1 MPPQTENPKYEIE
14 PVDDIHTYLD
24 PHLQRTILRHCHRIP
39 ARACAGRE
47 SSAEPSAVEVTARL
61 WDSSQA
67 VPGLQIVT
75 TAGDVVTGT
84 VDVSDI
90 QTVRSNPN
98 IRSLKGASPL
108 APALKISVPEIRG
121 EQTLITAEL
130 PPGSSAINGAGV
142 IIGIVDAGCDF
153 AHPNFRN
160 EDGTTRLLYLW
171 DQTRTQDAQHAPA
184 PFGFGTEYDSNAINA
199 ALQSPDPYSRY
210 NPGAE
215 AHGTHVM
222 DIAAGNGRVGG
233 SGVAPQADLIF
244 VHSYSNDV
252 AQSDNLGN
260 SRRLLDA
267 VAYIFAKA
275 RSLQKPAVVNLSVGT
290 NGGPHDGSSLV
301 EQGIDNLLD
310 ERNRAVVIAASNTWE
325 EKIHAC
331 GLIPADGSRSLR
343 WELPFGDQ
351 TDNEVE
357 IWYSGG
363 AEFRLT
369 LIDPDGDQ
377 VGPFPL
383 GTTNLIKSNGVQLGV
398 VFHRRDDPNNHD
410 NQIDILFTPQLPA
423 GWWSIVLENIS
434 GNPAEFHAWIER
446 DDNGSS
452 RFSDADSDPGC
463 TISSIACGRKT
474 IVVGSYDATNNAAIS
489 GFSAEGPTRD
499 RRQKPEVSAPGEG
512 VIAAESL
519 TGSIVAK
526 SGTSMAAPHVAGLIA
541 LLMQAASQPLTIA
554 DIRQIVLSFARRT
567 PPVGHDWESRYG
579 DGRID
584 VASSVR
590 SLIAELATV

>member
-14 PVDDIHTYLD
+14 PVDDIGTYLD

-39 ARACAGRE
+39 GRACAGGE

-61 WDSSQA
+61 WDSNQA

-75 TAGDVVTGT
+75 TAGDIVTGT
-84 VDVSDI
+84 VAVADI
-90 QTVRSNPN
+90 QTVRDNPN
-98 IRSLKGASPL
+98 IRSLKGACPV

-121 EQTLITAEL
+121 EQTLITSEL

-153 AHPNFRN
+153 AHPNFRSQ
-160 EDGTTRLLYLW
+160 DGATRLLYLW
-171 DQTRTQDAQHAPA
+171 DQTRTQDAQHSPA
-184 PFGFGTEYDSNAINA
+184 PFGFGTEFDSNAINA
-199 ALQSPDPYSRY
+199 ALQSADPYSHY

-233 SGVAPQADLIF
+233 SGVAPHADLIF

-275 RSLQKPAVVNLSVGT
+275 RSLHRPAVINLSVGT

-310 ERNRAVVIAASNTWE
+310 EHNRAVVIAASNAWE
-325 EKIHAC
+325 QKIHAS
-331 GLIPADGSRSLR
+331 GRIPAGGSRSLT
-343 WELPFGDQ
+343 WELPFDDQ

-357 IWYSGG
+357 IWYSGTS
-363 AEFRLT
+363 ELRLT
-369 LIDPDGDQ
+369 LVDPDGAA

-383 GTTNLIKSNGVQLGV
+383 GTTNLLKSNGVKVGA

-410 NQIDILFTPQLPA
+410 NQIDILFSPQLPA
-423 GWWSIVLENIS
+423 GSWSIVLENVNA
-434 GNPAEFHAWIER
+434 NPAEFHAWIER
-446 DDNGSS
+446 DDDGSS
-452 RFSDADSDPGC
+452 HFSDADNDSRF
-463 TISSIACGRKT
+463 TISSIACGKNT
-474 IVVGSYDATNNAAIS
+474 IVVGSYDATTTGAPIS

-499 RRQKPEVSAPGEG
+499 RRAKPEVSAPGEG
-512 VIAAESL
+512 VIAAASL
-519 TGSIVAK
+519 TQSLVAK

-541 LLMQAASQPLTIA
+541 LLMQAAPQPLTIA
-554 DIRQIVLSFARRT
+554 DIREIVFSVARRE
-567 PPVGHDWESRYG
+567 PPGGNNWESRYG
-579 DGRID
+579 EGRID

-590 SLIAELATV
+590 SIVAALVA